1 MRCSGGADLHTTVG
15 AGAGADVQM
24 CRCADVQMCRCC
36 ADVRVH
42 KQCRCAKVHRRRG
55 AEVQRHRGAE
65 VQRHR
70 VGGARASEV
79 VQVVQMRWYRDA
91 GVGGA
96 EIQVQTACSILGAG
110 ADLGLQMCRCAEVQM
125 C

>member
-1 MRCSGGADLHTTVG
+1 M
-15 AGAGADVQM
+15 
-24 CRCADVQMCRCC
+24 
-36 ADVRVH
+36 
-42 KQCRCAKVHRRRG
+42 
-55 AEVQRHRGAE
+55 
-65 VQRHR
+65 QRHR

-110 ADLGLQMCRCAEVQM
+110 ADLGPSHKLILELKTINCFYFFFIKTRTSQGHMYK
-125 C
+125 